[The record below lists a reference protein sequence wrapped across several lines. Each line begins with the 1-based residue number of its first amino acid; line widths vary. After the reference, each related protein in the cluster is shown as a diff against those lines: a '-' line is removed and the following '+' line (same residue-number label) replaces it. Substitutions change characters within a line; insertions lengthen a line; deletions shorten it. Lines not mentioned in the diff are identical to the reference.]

1 MRSRRPVT
9 VAAWAFVAAFAFSS
23 APSTLAQAPRT
34 AIDAAVQDERNRYKA
49 RKHEF
54 ELRKIDAR
62 AEWQI
67 AHLRAG
73 TRSPSHRTGAASSGT
88 SPAAVEPSLEEEAQR
103 HRARLGELDQRMRD
117 AHAQW
122 QTDHRNCRANDACDK
137 RASQNYDDRRLEIAK
152 QKVKEQA
159 AHEKKLAALRAGIP
173 DAVGDVFSSTAG
185 DDSGA
190 SGDPSGGRR
199 VGPDVS
205 SIPTPPDRPRSPNGG
220 ARDGASPDDSA
231 GDESSRTQRT
241 LPQLGRLPSTRPGD
255 RDYTIAGRFPS
266 GRVTLTLKW
275 ERDVTEHGRTI
286 HRAGSCSFVLEYL
299 PTGVAKVYKFRYH
312 NEDTTWPYANRRE
325 VEVIDI
331 DPTLPRE
338 GAEFGTHGQRQLVEQ
353 LALRF
358 ACPVN
363 GSLLPRRTIGDLGR
377 ARVGVKLG

>member
-159 AHEKKLAALRAGIP
+159 AHEKKLAALRAASPTRSAMCSRARPETIP
-173 DAVGDVFSSTAG
+173 APRATRAVGAASDRTSRRFRRLQTARG
-185 DDSGA
+185 RRTAERATARPPTTAPATRARGRSEPFLS
-190 SGDPSGGRR
+190 SGDYLRR
-199 VGPDVS
+199 
-205 SIPTPPDRPRSPNGG
+205 DRAIGTTRL
-220 ARDGASPDDSA
+220 RDGSPA
-231 GDESSRTQRT
+231 
-241 LPQLGRLPSTRPGD
+241 
-255 RDYTIAGRFPS
+255 A
-266 GRVTLTLKW
+266 V
-275 ERDVTEHGRTI
+275 
-286 HRAGSCSFVLEYL
+286 
-299 PTGVAKVYKFRYH
+299 
-312 NEDTTWPYANRRE
+312 
-325 VEVIDI
+325 
-331 DPTLPRE
+331 
-338 GAEFGTHGQRQLVEQ
+338 
-353 LALRF
+353 
-358 ACPVN
+358 
-363 GSLLPRRTIGDLGR
+363 
-377 ARVGVKLG
+377 